1 MAKIHKVYDLPET
14 IVEGD
19 IYIYKKDQR
28 QNVSVYIGKTD
39 GTLRSVST
47 TEAKNI
53 HIKNDKFPNCETLED
68 VINDIDN
75 KLSFPDTKEFIN
87 FWSGS
92 KKSYQKIAFPDPN
105 VLYFIYS
112 PTGFTIDTSLVNDT
126 TSFKMPLYGD
136 ELDIL
141 VTWGDETI
149 DRITYGSVD
158 YFQGNAKYNG
168 TWYKNENPIH
178 TYAKDDV
185 YTINIEGYLPKF
197 SFYEAYTEAEREIY
211 PQMLIEV
218 SSLDNIGLTSLTK
231 AFYDCQNLR
240 YVCDMPVNYNFTD
253 MDETFYRCIN
263 LTSVG
268 ALPKSLTSMNSTF
281 KTCYYLNQQITV
293 PEGVTELSH
302 TFENCEHLTIFP
314 TILSNATKFDYA
326 FSNCG
331 FESLAKIN
339 LPYSLVEAPYAF
351 AFCRHLIDTPI
362 IGMGVENCEGMFS
375 CCADLKTI
383 TNIPITLKNGKKM
396 FNGCLSLNRAIPDF
410 PYYIED
416 ISEMYMNCV
425 KLTGNVPYF
434 PASVK
439 KCKRTFYGCIGLD
452 GYAED
457 NWTYKNPNFIS
468 KSDGTYNCYQC
479 FLGCTN
485 LKNYYY
491 NYELNGKTYPKIW
504 RGATSIDED
513 AEGWCGNNQPII
525 VLEFE
530 DYVGYTCQ
538 KLGDMAIIN
547 FGDGTEDITLKTGD
561 FTDYTYYAPGNY
573 VVTLRLPNDVK
584 SVSARDALIHYDD
597 FNNDSCLKK
606 IYSLNLL
613 WTFGKGSSLFN
624 GSGVTY
630 VHPNVFNNEWLEHQ
644 NYTQD
649 NLGIAT
655 FKDCTDLTS
664 AEITIPKKITSTN
677 SMFNGCTNLTKTLK
691 IIPNT
696 VTDASSMFNDCVRLK
711 DLPIIELG
719 GTKPLNLYACFR
731 GAGNIIQGKFS
742 ISHITIPKN
751 ANNCYDMFS
760 ACTQISNLPMFELGY
775 IKDENGEIIR
785 LNTRGMFWKC
795 HNLEAIS
802 KTTFP
807 SRIIDATY
815 MFQDCIWVT
824 KITSRFEND
833 EVLDYNESYTPNILN
848 DKEDKMVLRGMFF
861 GCNKL
866 KDASEFVIPK
876 NNRFVLNSMFSNCT
890 SLINSPKMHTECNA
904 LSFRALFDYNKNLS
918 VLNFDDIPTT
928 AVDYS
933 YMFRNCH
940 SLTKAPWFRNDTFDN
955 SAKYTI
961 DCQYMFTI
969 CKVLTGFIKD
979 YTQLKVP
986 INTKYNGCFEACP
999 KLTEAL
1005 KFNISEKFYNYM
1017 EIGSMYGGCSSLK
1030 NISHIVIPA
1039 SASYCA
1045 GMFGSTGN
1053 LIDFVQFEDQDY
1065 AKGRDRNFS
1074 KMFENAYKNTTN
1086 FDGIVPETFI
1096 FPKLVNRL
1104 NCDSMFKGCTAI
1116 KDMSH
1121 FEINYHADNIN
1132 SMFRDCVNL
1141 AKYPFFD
1148 ITDAGYNLQADST
1161 FMGCSSAI
1169 NGDLDLSNVVFP
1181 HRISYVTSCFAEIPK
1196 AFLKMPK
1203 IHLSNHNTTACS
1215 FYATFSYTISGDNK
1229 GFLIDDDIVL
1239 PRKISSLNDTFRG
1252 RYFSPGKKVTFAP
1265 EGIEEH
1271 PSNSFHTI
1279 SVKYLNNTF
1288 MGNDDFDF
1296 DTFDL
1301 DGFDSINDQNF
1312 TMNSTYSVNSDASKE
1327 TKRTIILQ
1335 KAGVVK
1341 KIRIPSKV
1349 TELIHTFY
1357 GCVSNAVLQS
1367 RSIFEIPDDNEIT
1380 KISSITRKNE
1390 MIDMFGANIDMSIL
1404 AKCHKLKELVIND
1417 ENVINIAID
1426 PNAPITLLNISGCGF
1441 TYEVLNDFLLTL
1453 PPRTDQPQLNLTGYE
1468 DTIGLEE
1475 ETITQVK
1482 DNGWVIIS

>member
-1 MAKIHKVYDLPET
+1 MAKIHTVYDLPET

-19 IYIYKKDQR
+19 IYVYKKDQR
-28 QNVSVYIGKTD
+28 QNVSVYVGKAD

-53 HIKNDKFPNCETLED
+53 HIKNDNFPNCETLED

-75 KLSFPDTKEFIN
+75 KLSFPDTHEFIN

-92 KKSYQKIAFPDPN
+92 KRSYEKIAFPDNN

-112 PTGFTIDTSLVNDT
+112 PTGFTIDTSLVKDT

-178 TYAKDDV
+178 TYTKDDV

-197 SFYEAYTEAEREIY
+197 SFYTAYTEAEREIY

-253 MDETFYRCIN
+253 MDETFYRCVN

-281 KTCYYLNQQITV
+281 KTCYYLNQQITI
-293 PEGVTELSH
+293 PEGVTELIH

-396 FNGCLSLNRAIPDF
+396 FNGCLSLNRTIPDF

-468 KSDGTYNCYQC
+468 QSDGTYNCYQC

-538 KLGDMAIIN
+538 KLGNMAIIN

-561 FTDYTYYAPGNY
+561 FTDYTYYAPGSY

-624 GSGVTY
+624 GSGITY

-677 SMFNGCTNLTKTLK
+677 SMFNGCTNLIKTLK

-696 VTDASSMFNDCVRLK
+696 VTNASYMFHNCSRLK

-719 GTKPLNLYACFR
+719 GTKPLNLSYCFHKV
-731 GAGNIIQGKFS
+731 GNAIVGKFS
-742 ISHITIPKN
+742 VSHITIPKN
-751 ANNCYDMFS
+751 ASNCDLMFYN
-760 ACTQISNLPMFELGY
+760 CTQLSNLPMFELGY
-775 IKDENGEIIR
+775 IRDENGEIIR
-785 LNTRGMFWKC
+785 LSTREMFKSC
-795 HNLEAIS
+795 PNLEEIS

-807 SRIIDATY
+807 SRIICATY
-815 MFQDCIWVT
+815 MFSDCPYVV

-833 EVLDYNESYTPNILN
+833 ELLDYDESYTPNIN
-848 DKEDKMVLRGMFF
+848 TPNETKMAMRDMFQLC
-861 GCNKL
+861 GRL
-866 KDASEFVIPK
+866 TDASEFVIPK
-876 NNRFVLNSMFSNCT
+876 NNRFVLSGMFSTCT
-890 SLINSPKMHTECNA
+890 NLVKSPRIHKDCNA
-904 LSFRALFDYNKNLS
+904 LALDYLFYNNAKLS

-928 AVDYS
+928 ALSYN
-933 YMFRNCH
+933 YMFQSCN
-940 SLTKAPWFRNDTFDN
+940 SLTKAPWFRNNTFDN
-955 SAKYTI
+955 AATNNI
-961 DCQYMFTI
+961 QCQYMFAN
-969 CKVLTGFIKD
+969 CKTLTGFIKD
-979 YTQLKVP
+979 HTKLKAP
-986 INTKYNGCFEACP
+986 INTDYANCFTDCP
-999 KLTEAL
+999 KLTEIL
-1005 KFNISEKFYNYM
+1005 EFNISDNVYRATALQN
-1017 EIGSMYGGCSSLK
+1017 MYYKCNSLTD
-1030 NISHIVIPA
+1030 ISHIIIPA
-1039 SASYCA
+1039 SAHNCYS
-1045 GMFGSTGN
+1045 MFEETGN
-1053 LIDFVQFEDQDY
+1053 LTSFPQFEDQESQKNYD
-1065 AKGRDRNFS
+1065 KNLE
-1074 KMFENAYKNTTN
+1074 KMFSGGYRNTTI
-1086 FDGIVPETFI
+1086 FDGIVPETFVL
-1096 FPKLVNRL
+1096 PKYVRNL
-1104 NCDSMFKGCTAI
+1104 NCSIMFRWCVAI

-1121 FEINYHADNIN
+1121 FEINYHVTNAKFMFQGCIN
-1132 SMFRDCVNL
+1132 L
-1141 AKYPFFD
+1141 KKYPFFD
-1148 ITDAGYNLQADST
+1148 LTDAGPVLDANSM
-1161 FMGCSSAI
+1161 FMSCSSSV
-1169 NGDLDLSNVVFP
+1169 NGDLDLSNVIFP
-1181 HRISYVTSCFAEIPK
+1181 HRTISLESSFAEIPK
-1196 AFLKMPK
+1196 AILKMPR
-1203 IHLSNHNTTACS
+1203 INLSKYTPNACS
-1215 FYATFSYTISGDNK
+1215 YYSTFLCTINGDTT
-1229 GFLIDDDIVL
+1229 GFLIDDDVVL
-1239 PRKISSLNDTFRG
+1239 SRKISTLSDTFRG
-1252 RYFSPGKKVTFAP
+1252 RYFSSGKRITFASLES
-1265 EGIEEH
+1265 EG
-1271 PSNSFHTI
+1271 NVFDTI
-1279 SVKYLNNTF
+1279 KVPYMNRTF
-1288 MGNDDFDF
+1288 MGNNDFDF

-1301 DGFDSINDQNF
+1301 NEFNSLNNSKF
-1312 TMNSTYSVNSDASKE
+1312 TMNATYSVDSDASKE
-1327 TKRTIILQ
+1327 VKRTIILQ

-1341 KIRIPSKV
+1341 KIKIPSKA
-1349 TELIHTFY
+1349 TELINTFY

-1390 MIDMFGANIDMSIL
+1390 MIDMFGTNIDMSIL
-1404 AKCHKLKELVIND
+1404 AKCHKLKELTIND
-1417 ENVINIAID
+1417 ENVINIAVD

-1441 TYEVLNDFLLTL
+1441 THEVLNDFLLTL

-1482 DNGWVIIS
+1482 DYGWVIIS